1 MCHLS
6 TSIEP
11 SYRACLRIEPSEPP
25 EPFRAALGG
34 VVVDDSCDGARGFAC
49 PRLRSKTWLGEHH
62 TSERRRGRKIVA
74 ARGCGRGRSSGC
86 PMGRAI
92 KRDAHARTRQFCF
105 ERPLRRVQGMHR
117 ASRMCCALF
126 RSRFRLLYRWRDLRE
141 RHPRK
146 GTREENTRRVAAAG
160 FRTMPRVVCH
170 GKYCGGSNCD

>member
-1 MCHLS
+1 MCYTYCDEASPITLHREYNDSSIISTIRVTCTRTMCCLS

-86 PMGRAI
+86 PAGRAI

-126 RSRFRLLYRWRDLRE
+126 RSRIRLLY
-141 RHPRK
+141 K
-146 GTREENTRRVAAAG
+146 
-160 FRTMPRVVCH
+160 
-170 GKYCGGSNCD
+170 